1 MKPPTAPP
9 APAPRSSPFILG
21 TAGWWFAAGLY
32 ALAIFLLAGQSY
44 PLGVKHLPFLVD
56 KAIHVLVYGAFSVV
70 LFAALR
76 HSKPRTPSLV
86 LASMAAVIAVLYGF
100 SDEYHQGFVPLRVSD
115 IQDLVADAV
124 GVLAAQ
130 CLVLWRLAVAS
141 HVVGDGR
148 R

>member
-1 MKPPTAPP
+1 VKPPAAPS
-9 APAPRSSPFILG
+9 APAARSGLSAIG
-21 TAGWWFAAGLY
+21 SAWWWLAAGLY

-76 HSKPRTPSLV
+76 HSRPRTPPLV
-86 LASMAAVIAVLYGF
+86 LASAAAVIAVLYGV

-115 IQDLVADAV
+115 VHDLVADAV
-124 GVLAAQ
+124 GAAVAQ
-130 CLVLWRLAVAS
+130 GLVLWSVR
-141 HVVGDGR
+141 GQ
-148 R
+148 